1 MTTFK
6 EATTMSLTATK
17 LMLIKHII
25 ANGTIEDLIKEI
37 GASWYVEPPLIDEI
51 KAVESADSVFLKA
64 VNEIFQSIYLN
75 QEELYLASKKL
86 QIYLSSHPVRNELLK
101 LAYQRK
107 LFEEF
112 EKPFMVMELNQINID
127 AFNDAFQNGSGF
139 MQVSELGLRCLSK
152 DEVIKPIEFPHKP

>member
-17 LMLIKHII
+17 LMLIKNTISY
-25 ANGTIEDLIKEI
+25 GTIDDLIKEI
-37 GASWYVEPPLIDEI
+37 GISWYVEPPLSDEI
-51 KAVESADSVFLKA
+51 KAVERADGVFLQA
-64 VNEIFQSIYLN
+64 VNELFQSIYLN

-107 LFEEF
+107 LFEN
-112 EKPFMVMELNQINID
+112 PVMVMEFKQTNID
-127 AFNDAFQNGSGF
+127 AFKTGSGF
-139 MQVSELGLRCLSK
+139 MQVSELGLRYLSR
-152 DEVIKPIEFPHKP
+152 DEVIQPIEFPHQP